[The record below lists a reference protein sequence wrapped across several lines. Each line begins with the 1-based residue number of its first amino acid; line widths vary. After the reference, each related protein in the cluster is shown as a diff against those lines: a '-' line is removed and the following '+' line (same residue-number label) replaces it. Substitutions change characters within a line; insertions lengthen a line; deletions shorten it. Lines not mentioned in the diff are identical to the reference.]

1 MAFSAADYRAGFRAL
16 ISGQRRG
23 AQAALLRGLLRAAEM
38 PYTAAVQW
46 RNRQYDR
53 GHKPIERVD
62 VPVISVG
69 NLTLGGT
76 GKTPLVAWLARWFRQ
91 RGVRV
96 TIISRGYG
104 AEAGAQ
110 NDEALELEQTL
121 PDVPHVQNPDR
132 VAAAKMAIEEFDCQ
146 LILLD
151 DAFQHRRIH
160 RDLNIVVV
168 DALEPFGFGHVF
180 PRGALRE
187 PLAGLR
193 RSDVVVLS
201 RADLVEPL
209 ERERIR
215 STVAQY
221 APAAIWLEASH
232 QPEKLLSA
240 SGREEA
246 LSALAGQP
254 VAAFCGIGN
263 PAGFRQYASGGHG
276 LPARRNAGICGSFR
290 LPAIRRRILVAM
302 GRRAADPSRRVHTQR
317 SREIRCRAI
326 RSAPAVGCRSSGLA
340 IATGQ
345 AELESASK
353 RPATPHSNSVTR

>member
-1 MAFSAADYRAGFRAL
+1 MAFRAADYRAGFRAL

-23 AQAALLRGLLRAAEM
+23 INATLLRGLLRAAES
-38 PYTAAVQW
+38 PYTLAVRW

-53 GHKPIERVD
+53 GRKPVERVD

-76 GKTPLVAWLARWFRQ
+76 GKTPLVEWLARWFRQ

-110 NDEALELEQTL
+110 NDEAIELEQKL

-132 VAAAKMAIEEFDCQ
+132 VAAAKMAIEEFGCQ

-187 PLAGLR
+187 PLSGLR
-193 RSDVVVLS
+193 RADVVVLS
-201 RADLVEPL
+201 RADLVQPA

-215 STVAQY
+215 AIVAQH
-221 APAAIWLEASH
+221 APSALWVEASH
-232 QPEKLLSA
+232 RPERLLSA
-240 SGREEA
+240 SGREES
-246 LSALAGQP
+246 LTALAKEP
-254 VAAFCGIGN
+254 VAAFCGVGN
-263 PAGFRQYASGGHG
+263 PAGFRHT
-276 LPARRNAGICGSFR
+276 LAGIGCQLIEMREFPDHFSY
-290 LPAIRRRILVAM
+290 
-302 GRRAADPSRRVHTQR
+302 QR
-317 SREIRCRAI
+317 SDVESLTQWAGNLPIQ
-326 RSAPAVGCRSSGLA
+326 AVACTHKDLVKLGIDNLGPRPLWAVVIGLS
-340 IATGQ
+340 ISVGQ
-345 AELESASK
+345 TELESRLAGL
-353 RPATPHSNSVTR
+353 PIH